1 MKKKA
6 SKKEIIDR
14 IIRIKLIDGTKING
28 RVNINRNEG
37 FDRLSD
43 LVASDHE
50 PFLIL
55 IDAVAYETDI
65 ENPVKYETLFV
76 NKTHI
81 LWSSPD
87 ETQM

>member
-1 MKKKA
+1 M
-6 SKKEIIDR
+6 E
-14 IIRIKLIDGTKING
+14 LNG
-28 RVNINRNEG
+28 RANINRNEG

-43 LVASDHE
+43 LVSSNQE

-55 IDAVAYETDI
+55 IDSVAYETGI

-76 NKTHI
+76 NKKHI

-87 ETQM
+87 ETQE

>member
-1 MKKKA
+1 MEKKTP
-6 SKKEIIDR
+6 KKEIIDR
-14 IIRIKLIDGTKING
+14 IIRIKLIDGTQING

-43 LVASDHE
+43 LVSSNQE

-55 IDAVAYETDI
+55 IDAVAYEI
-65 ENPVKYETLFV
+65 GIKNPIKYETLFV
-76 NKTHI
+76 NKKHI

-87 ETQM
+87 ETQE

>member
-1 MKKKA
+1 MEKKTQ
-6 SKKEIIDR
+6 KKEIIDR
-14 IIRIKLIDGTKING
+14 IIRIKLIDGTQING

-43 LVASDHE
+43 LVSSNQE

-55 IDAVAYETDI
+55 IDAVAYEAGID
-65 ENPVKYETLFV
+65 NPVKYETLFV
-76 NKTHI
+76 NKNHI

-87 ETQM
+87 ETQE

>member
-1 MKKKA
+1 MDNTA
-6 SKKEIIDR
+6 KKEIRDR
-14 IIRIKLIDGTKING
+14 IIRIKLIDGTKIKG
-28 RVNINRNEG
+28 RVNINRNDG

-43 LVASDHE
+43 LVSSNQE

-55 IDAVAYETDI
+55 IDAVSYEAGI
-65 ENPVKYETLFV
+65 ENPVKYKTLFV

-87 ETQM
+87 ETQE